1 MKKSSLLFVFFV
13 TFLWLG
19 CEKDVFSPIDPI
31 QQSSLEKE
39 TKEEI
44 KSLKA
49 TGEIEVEYFNKAG
62 GEMISD
68 LKHATVLFNAHE
80 AYKKNDAKGD
90 ITIMM
95 KNSNGII
102 NREIKADVFDVGVDI
117 ETKEACFLAH
127 VISDVKTHDSEHE
140 DGCDS
145 DHDDG
150 DSCGSE
156 HDDSDSCSS
165 EHDDGDSCSSE
176 HDVSEHEGSGGS
188 GNKINGRNSRVGQT
202 IAVKVFD
209 GGTPGINGDSIHW
222 KWYGP
227 NHQPL
232 PDIQGKT
239 GWGHKCQ
246 KNIVA
251 GNLVVHTK

>member
-19 CEKDVFSPIDPI
+19 CERDVFTPIDPI
-31 QQSSLEKE
+31 QHSSVEIE
-39 TKEEI
+39 TKENI

-49 TGEIEVEYFNKAG
+49 TGEIEVEYFNKSG
-62 GEMISD
+62 DEMISD

-80 AYKKNDAKGD
+80 ADKKNDAKGD

-95 KNSNGII
+95 MNLEGII
-102 NREIKADVFDVGVDI
+102 NREIKAEVFDVGVDI
-117 ETKEACFLAH
+117 ETKEARFLAL
-127 VISDVKTHDSEHE
+127 VISDITTH
-140 DGCDS
+140 DS

-150 DSCGSE
+150 DSCGSD
-156 HDDSDSCSS
+156 HDDS
-165 EHDDGDSCSSE
+165 EHG
-176 HDVSEHEGSGGS
+176 GGS
-188 GNKINGRNSRVGQT
+188 DAGHNVNGSNSRVGQT

-222 KWYGP
+222 KWNGP

-232 PDIQGKT
+232 PDIQDNT
-239 GWGHKCQ
+239 RWGHICQ